1 MGEAFRQSLYVC
13 VGGIL
18 FCVALAI
25 MMMLFNG
32 IIEMNNNIHMAHET
46 VYDLN
51 REYYF
56 EER

>member
-1 MGEAFRQSLYVC
+1 MGETFRQSLFVC

-25 MMMLFNG
+25 MVMLFNR
-32 IIEMNNNIHMAHET
+32 IVEMNNNIHMAHEV

-51 REYYF
+51 GEYYF